1 MLGKNMKV
9 TQFSVRTPSPL
20 DCLLLHCPT
29 LWPPP
34 TLWPLLLDNLI
45 RLELLTHRYKHTHTM
60 GVFFFYNYAVSAL
73 LSPLCSNTGELD
85 FFFNTLSHENMWFDL
100 IFGNYCGCEFM

>member
-45 RLELLTHRYKHTHTM
+45 QLELLTHRYKQTHTM
-60 GVFFFYNYAVSAL
+60 VVVFLITMLFLLFSLHCALISVSWTFF
-73 LSPLCSNTGELD
+73 
-85 FFFNTLSHENMWFDL
+85 
-100 IFGNYCGCEFM
+100 